1 MKRSVY
7 LLATALLAISCNK
20 NEGVYT
26 PETATPEPTPTQAE
40 VRKEV
45 RKFSLFV
52 DRHMKSA
59 AMVKS
64 TNAQTNFSEAVDA
77 YMDEHLTAEEAAT
90 VRDFVESTK
99 PQLEEHAALCE
110 ALPSLEEAETT
121 QEAADIIKGNFAVST
136 NPFGTLAPDA
146 SAVNG
151 ALQTLQANINAEI
164 GDDLVNAYLLD
175 NGEMSDAQ
183 VESLYESTVETI
195 KGKIASTIEGF
206 RLGLLVNSNGLTP
219 QEVNMV
225 GISAL
230 VAMETINDDVLLD
243 NVEEAV
249 NFPIMEDYQKGE
261 VVGTKFFFGLIG
273 GFFGKVVR
281 TVAIVALVGAG
292 LGIGGTLLAFHIHP
306 LFGVAYVGAF
316 IETNI
321 RYWKSTWGWINTG
334 QHLPEHGPIAP
345 WFW

>member
-1 MKRSVY
+1 MKKTVY
-7 LLATALLAISCNK
+7 FFATALLAISCNK
-20 NEGVYT
+20 NEEAHV
-26 PETATPEPTPTQAE
+26 PDSVRPEPTPTQAE

-77 YMDEHLTAEEAAT
+77 YMDEHLTAEETAS

-110 ALPSLEEAETT
+110 ALPSLEEAKTP
-121 QEAADIIKGNFAVST
+121 QHAEAIIKGNFAVSS

-183 VESLYESTVETI
+183 VENLYETTVAAI
-195 KGKIASTIEGF
+195 KGKIANTIEGF
-206 RLGLLVNSNGLTP
+206 RIGLIVNPNGLTRE
-219 QEVNMV
+219 EVDMV

-230 VAMETINDDVLLD
+230 VALETINDDVLLD

-249 NFPIMEDYQKGE
+249 SFPIMEDHQKGE

-273 GFFGKVVR
+273 GFFGKLVR

-292 LGIGGTLLAFHIHP
+292 LGIGGTLLAFSIHP
-306 LFGVAYVGAF
+306 LFGIAYVAAF

-334 QHLPEHGPIAP
+334 RHLPEHGPIAP